1 MLPKGVFVLDT
12 SALLALRSDESGADR
27 VEAVIQQAKRNQ
39 VRLLV
44 SFMTR
49 MEVLYRVW
57 REEGH
62 EAAREAL
69 CLIDS
74 FPIEWVSCGPEILET
89 AARLKAQGKLS
100 VADSWIG
107 ATAMVREATLIHK
120 DPEFRNFKEI
130 PQEFLGKRA

>member
-1 MLPKGVFVLDT
+1 MPPKSVFVLDT
-12 SALLALRSDESGADR
+12 SALLALRSDEPGADR
-27 VEAVIQQAKRNQ
+27 VERVVQQAEKNQ

-69 CLIDS
+69 RLIDS
-74 FPIEWVSCGPEILET
+74 FPIEWVSCEAEILEM

-100 VADSWIG
+100 VADGWIG
-107 ATAMVREATLIHK
+107 ATAIVREATLIHK

-130 PQEFLGKRA
+130 PQEFLGKRV

>member
-1 MLPKGVFVLDT
+1 MPPKSVFVLDT

-27 VEAVIQQAKRNQ
+27 VETVIQQAKKNQ

-57 REEGH
+57 REDGH
-62 EAAREAL
+62 EAAR
-69 CLIDS
+69 LIDS
-74 FPIEWVSCGPEILET
+74 FPIEWVSCGPEILEM

-107 ATAMVREATLIHK
+107 ATAIIREATLIHK